1 MMYHQKT
8 MDFSEWLD
16 RKLKEKGW
24 SRSEAAR
31 RGHVSASMFDK
42 VIRDHQEPGRKFI
55 EGLARAFKMTVSEV
69 MEIATNPNARISE
82 DIRQQ
87 SEELI
92 SGFEFEDTR
101 RKALAELQRL
111 KEEEERRKRNGTASS
126 KRSAKPKVS

>member
-1 MMYHQKT
+1 MYYQKT
-8 MDFSEWLD
+8 MEFSEWLD
-16 RKLKEKGW
+16 KKLKEKGW

-42 VIRDHQEPGRKFI
+42 VIRDGQEPGRKFI
-55 EGLARAFKMTVSEV
+55 EGLAKAFKMNVAEV
-69 MEIATNPNARISE
+69 MEIATNPTARISE

-111 KEEEERRKRNGTASS
+111 KQDEERRKQSGTTTP
-126 KRSAKPKVS
+126 KRSPKPKTT